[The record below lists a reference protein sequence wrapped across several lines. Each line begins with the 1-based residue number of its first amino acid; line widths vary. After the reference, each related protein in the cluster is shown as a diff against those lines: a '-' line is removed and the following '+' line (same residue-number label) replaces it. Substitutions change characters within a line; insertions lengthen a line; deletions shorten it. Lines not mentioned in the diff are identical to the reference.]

1 MLLLKSIFIC
11 SEYLIWQKSFME
23 EMSKECVLQN
33 LNLGHWCQVLGLVLV
48 LHLKSWIPGL
58 DLDCQVL
65 HLGSW
70 ILLIPGLGCRYHK
83 VGHKLLLSTTG
94 ITKCDR
100 KLRQIVRGV
109 TKCDKQLS
117 QYAARITYDHYCKAG
132 TDDITKSINI
142 LNAINILKF
151 ERGSKFFCKMQN
163 WYSWA

>member
-1 MLLLKSIFIC
+1 MRIKEPKPWPL
-11 SEYLIWQKSFME
+11 
-23 EMSKECVLQN
+23 MSGPGPGLGPASKVLDS
-33 LNLGHWCQVLGLVLV
+33 W
-48 LHLKSWIPGL
+48 SWIPGL
-58 DLDCQVL
+58 DLDYQVL

-83 VGHKLLLSTTG
+83 VRHKLLLSTTG

-100 KLRQIVRGV
+100 KLWQIVRGV
-109 TKCDKQLS
+109 TKCDKQLL
-117 QYAARITYDHYCKAG
+117 QYAAGITTCDNYCKAG

>member
-1 MLLLKSIFIC
+1 MCITEPKPWPL
-11 SEYLIWQKSFME
+11 
-23 EMSKECVLQN
+23 MSGPGPGLGPASKVLDS
-33 LNLGHWCQVLGLVLV
+33 W
-48 LHLKSWIPGL
+48 SWIPSL
-58 DLDCQVL
+58 DLDYQVWQLLQSRYWWHYKEYQYQVL

-83 VGHKLLLSTTG
+83 VRHKLLLSTTG

-100 KLRQIVRGV
+100 KLWQIVRGV
-109 TKCDKQLS
+109 TKCDKQLL
-117 QYAARITYDHYCKAG
+117 QYAAGITTCDNYCKAG